1 MKQQLLF
8 LSFMIMPFVSFS
20 QEETF
25 SINAEGITLKEV
37 LLEIESQ
44 SNYTFFFVDSW
55 LDADPISVN
64 FQNKPLNTILTEVFK
79 DTYLNYYVYKNQI
92 ILTPNNLVYD
102 ALPEGFFGSE
112 NDTMGNSLTSGDKA
126 GKRNMENISPIF
138 YKGIQNRNLN
148 KPIKTLSIGKETTAK
163 SNKKYSL
170 SGVVTDKV
178 SGKPISNLAI
188 LVKSKNIGAITDSLG
203 YYEIK
208 LPQGANLLETQS
220 LGSENLRTRV
230 VMYNNGKLDISLN
243 ETYEELGEVFLETTN
258 NNNVSDAIVG
268 SETINVEQ
276 IKNIPL
282 VLGERDI
289 LKVATT
295 LPGITKAGEG
305 AAGYNVRGGRADQN
319 LILLDDAV
327 LYNPSH
333 FFGIFS
339 AINPFTSG
347 DVNIYKG
354 SIPAKYGGRLSSVF
368 DIHTKN
374 ANTQKFSGEAAIGP
388 VTSNLSLEVPVV
400 NNKSGLI
407 IGGRATYSNWILK
420 NLDEESLNNSEASFY
435 DIIGKY
441 HHSFDDKN
449 KIQATGYF
457 SKDKFS
463 LTSDSLFSYQNRLM
477 SINYEHKFTEAHK
490 ANIIFSNSDYKF
502 DINYENDIRDNF
514 QSGYNINE
522 SELKMILD
530 YELSENHN
538 FIYGL
543 SSKLYVVDPG
553 EIKPIGGESEITKL
567 KIPRERG
574 LESSVFI
581 SDEFKISEKLLL
593 NAGVRYSIYAALGE
607 RSQRIYE
614 TGLPKSTAT
623 VLDTLNYKNNEVIET
638 YGGAEARLSARY
650 FLKPNLSVK
659 ASYNNTYQY
668 IHTLTNNTTIS
679 PTDIYK
685 LSDLNIAPQK
695 ANQYSLGLYKNIDN
709 NLYELSAEAYYK
721 RSKNL
726 LDFKTGAKLFLNEN
740 VETEA
745 LQGVGKSYGI
755 EFLVKKTRGKL
766 NGWLGYTYSRSLI
779 KLDSEFNEQIVNAGR
794 YFPSNFDKPHDV
806 SLVANYKITKRFSF
820 SANFAYQTGRP
831 VTYPIGQYDFNGAE
845 YVFYSDRNK
854 YRIPDYYRLD
864 LSFNIEGNHKID
876 KLAHSFWN
884 ISIYNVLGRNNPYS
898 VFFVTKDGKVEALQ
912 SSIFSVPIPTITYN
926 FKF

>member
-1 MKQQLLF
+1 MKKILLSSFLIF
-8 LSFMIMPFVSFS
+8 LSFTSFA
-20 QEETF
+20 QEKKY
-25 SINAEGITLKEV
+25 SIAAEGNSIKEV
-37 LLEIESQ
+37 LLKLEDKT
-44 SNYTFFFVDSW
+44 NYTFFFVDSW
-55 LDADPISVN
+55 MASNPVSVD
-64 FQNKPLNTILTEVFK
+64 FKEKSLSTILNEIFK
-79 DTYLNYYVYKNQI
+79 DTYLNYYVYNDQI
-92 ILTPNNLVYD
+92 ILTRNNLIYD
-102 ALPEGFFGSE
+102 KLPEGFFGKVNDTIQGDISERENTEDE
-112 NDTMGNSLTSGDKA
+112 NDATINL
-126 GKRNMENISPIF
+126 IF
-138 YKGIQNRNLN
+138 YNGIQNSTVNQSV
-148 KPIKTLSIGKETTAK
+148 KTVTIGKEVA
-163 SNKKYSL
+163 SNNKKKYSL
-170 SGVVTDKV
+170 SGIITDKI

-188 LVKSKNIGAITDSLG
+188 LVKSKKLGTITDANG

-208 LPQGANLLETQS
+208 LPQGQNLLETQS
-220 LGSENLRTRV
+220 LGSENLKTRV
-230 VMYNNGKLDISLN
+230 VMYNNGSLNISLN

-258 NNNVSDAIVG
+258 DDNVSDAMTG
-268 SETINVEQ
+268 SETIDVEQ

-339 AINPFTSG
+339 ALNPFTSG
-347 DVNIYKG
+347 EVNIYKG

-374 ANTQKFSGEAAIGP
+374 ANTQKFGGEAAIGP
-388 VTSNLSLEVPVV
+388 VTSNLSLEIPVV
-400 NNKSGLI
+400 KNKSGLI
-407 IGGRATYSNWILK
+407 IGGRATYSDWILN

-435 DIIGKY
+435 DIIAKY

-477 SINYEHKFTEAHK
+477 SINYEHKFTDKHK
-490 ANIIFSNSDYKF
+490 GNIIFSNSDYKF
-502 DINYENDIRDNF
+502 DVDYENDLRDNF
-514 QSGYNINE
+514 KSGYNINE
-522 SELKMILD
+522 SELKLVLE
-530 YELSENHN
+530 YELNKNHK
-538 FIYGL
+538 FTYGL
-543 SSKLYVVDPG
+543 SSKLYIVNPG
-553 EIKPIGGESEITKL
+553 EINPLGDDSEITSL
-567 KIPRERG
+567 EIPREKG
-574 LESSVFI
+574 LESSAFL
-581 SDEFKISEKLLL
+581 SDEFKISDKLLL

-607 RSQRIYE
+607 RNQRIYE
-614 TGLPKSTAT
+614 PGVPKTAAT
-623 VLDTLNYKNNEVIET
+623 VLDTVNYSNNEIIET
-638 YGGAEARLSARY
+638 YGGAEARISARY
-650 FLKPNLSVK
+650 FLKPDFSVK

-668 IHTLTNNTTIS
+668 IHTLTNNTTVS

-685 LSDLNIAPQK
+685 LSDLNVAPQR
-695 ANQYSLGLYKNIDN
+695 ATQYSLGLYKNIAN
-709 NLYELSAEAYYK
+709 NLYELSVEGYYK

-726 LDFKTGAKLFLNEN
+726 LDFKTGAKLFLNKN
-740 VETEA
+740 VETEV
-745 LQGVGKSYGI
+745 LQGEGKSYGV

-779 KLDSEFNEQIVNAGR
+779 KLDSEFNEQVVNAGK

-831 VTYPIGQYDFNGAE
+831 VTYPTGKYDFNGAE

-854 YRIPDYYRLD
+854 FRIPDYYRLD
-864 LSFNIEGNHKID
+864 LSFNVEGNHKIK

-884 ISIYNVLGRNNPYS
+884 ISVYNVLGRNNPYS
-898 VFFVTKDGKVEALQ
+898 VFFVTKDGNVEALQ
-912 SSIFSVPIPTITYN
+912 SSIFSIPIPTITYN